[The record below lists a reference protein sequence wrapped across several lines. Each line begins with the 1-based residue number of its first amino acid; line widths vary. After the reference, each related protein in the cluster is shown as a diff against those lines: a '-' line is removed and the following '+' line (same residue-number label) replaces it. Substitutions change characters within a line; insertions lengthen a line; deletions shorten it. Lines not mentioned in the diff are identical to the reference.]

1 MATKEEQLAE
11 AQAMYTEYLN
21 AEKAVLQG
29 QAYSIGDRTLT
40 RADLSGIQVGRQYWA
55 SQVCAIS
62 TDRVGIRMK
71 RIIPRDS

>member
-11 AQAMYTEYLN
+11 AQTMYTEYLN

-29 QAYSIGDRTLT
+29 QSYSIGDRTLT
-40 RADLSGIQVGRQYWA
+40 RANLSEIQTGRQFWA

-62 TDRVGIRMK
+62 TDRTGIRMK
-71 RIIPRDS
+71 RVIPRDS